1 MTVHILTLPE
11 GAVWSKAT
19 AGSYRHEARYAAAA
33 SGATA
38 YEIRDAAGGLLYRR
52 RLRPAEPRA
61 VATPKP
67 RGKGLTPA
75 AVEAAYCAHGPKA
88 PAVLGC
94 SKQAIS
100 GSPDLRAARD
110 RAYAA
115 RGEAVP
121 RGTGRPARAQASHV
135 RLYLTPPE
143 VVRLDERAA
152 TAGRSRAQQVEADVE
167 AWLASRSVMVPPE
180 PECGTSYAL
189 PLTPALLRRIEKR
202 LGVHLRTRAIE
213 VAVRRA
219 NQ

>member
-1 MTVHILTLPE
+1 MTVHTLTLPP

-19 AGSYRHEARYAAAA
+19 AGSYRHEARKQARAA
-33 SGATA
+33 GATA
-38 YEIRDAAGGLLYRR
+38 YEIHDAAGALLWRCN
-52 RLRPAEPRA
+52 LPPVKPRPEP
-61 VATPKP
+61 KQ
-67 RGKGLTPA
+67 RGKGLTPE
-75 AVEAAYCAHGPKA
+75 AVEAAYREHGPMA
-88 PAVLGC
+88 PDVLGC
-94 SKQAIS
+94 TKQAIS

-110 RAYAA
+110 RAYEA
-115 RGEAVP
+115 RSEAVP
-121 RGTGRPARAQASHV
+121 RGTGRPPRAQATHV